1 MDRDVQSRRQK
12 SGAASHASSRP
23 RQNPPRHPQQA
34 VPPKKGLGSRV
45 GLEKRSAA
53 PQPPRGKSGKQTRS
67 NPGKKRQTA
76 PRTPPRSA
84 ATPQRQT
91 PQRPAPD
98 QQNLHT
104 APRETRTPDHS
115 SHRYRR
121 QPTNPQA
128 PGYRQGAARPPRR
141 VTQVEK
147 MRIRRRRKIVGVL
160 CLLVVLAVGVALS
173 VNLLFKVTGFRV
185 ENTDRTTP
193 ANTGIYTEQQI
204 IDLLGVQT
212 GDNLFGFSTKEKSE
226 QLQTQ
231 LPYLDVVEVN
241 IQLPGTVVIKVQP
254 ATERFTMEA
263 TGGWLVLSD
272 GLKVLRTAE
281 TQPDGLILLDA
292 AVQQNSVLT
301 AGSYLTLTEDGT
313 LPAATPETAET
324 AEEEAEP
331 SSEEETLSD
340 DLDASADTEE
350 NPYAV
355 NETLFEIVDKM
366 EEQQLLDGVTMIS
379 LRDEDEISF
388 LYQGRV
394 SVLLGTS
401 NNLDYKMRMAAN
413 VILDVDGKGLTPTD
427 HGTLDVSYQRSDGD
441 IVAYFLPADPTPTPT
456 PTPDTDTASGDGGE
470 SGDSDDSGSAS
481 GEDGGDASSGDA
493 TDSTDTGDA

>member
-23 RQNPPRHPQQA
+23 RQNPPQRPRQA
-34 VPPKKGLGSRV
+34 VPPKKGLSSRV
-45 GLEKRSAA
+45 GLEKRGTA
-53 PQPPRGKSGKQTRS
+53 PQQPLRSGKAAGDPRRKNRQPPQQTPPRQTGQQTRS
-67 NPGKKRQTA
+67 QQPLR
-76 PRTPPRSA
+76 
-84 ATPQRQT
+84 T
-91 PQRPAPD
+91 PQRPAA
-98 QQNLHT
+98 N
-104 APRETRTPDHS
+104 AGRR
-115 SHRYRR
+115 RYRS
-121 QPTNPQA
+121 QPANPQA
-128 PGYRQGAARPPRR
+128 PGYRQGTARPPRR

-160 CLLVVLAVGVALS
+160 CLLAVLAVGVVLS

-212 GDNLFGFSTKEKSE
+212 GDNLFGFSTKEKSQ

-231 LPYLDVVEVN
+231 LPYLDVVEVD

-254 ATERFTMEA
+254 ATERFAMEA

-272 GLKVLRTAE
+272 GLKVLRTAD

-292 AVQQNSVLT
+292 AVQQNGALT
-301 AGSYLTLTEDGT
+301 AGTYLMLSDGES

-324 AEEEAEP
+324 ALEDETEPLDGEEASSDASDTTEEE
-331 SSEEETLSD
+331 D
-340 DLDASADTEE
+340 
-350 NPYAV
+350 PYEV
-355 NETLFEIVDKM
+355 NDTLFAIVDKM
-366 EEQQLLDGVTMIS
+366 AEQQLLDGVTMIS
-379 LRDEDEISF
+379 LRDQDEINF
-388 LYQGRV
+388 LYEGRV

-441 IVAYFLPADPTPTPT
+441 IVAYFLPADPTPNPT
-456 PTPDTDTASGDGGE
+456 PTPETDTNSGDGGE
-470 SGDSDDSGSAS
+470 DGESGDPGDAAGN
-481 GEDGGDASSGDA
+481 DGGDASSA
-493 TDSTDTGDA
+493 STDGGDTGNA